1 MLVVIVT
8 LVALCV
14 PAAVTVV
21 LISRD
26 KQRRAD
32 ALKALDR
39 LLRFLT
45 DLFRRQP

>member
-1 MLVVIVT
+1 MLYL
-8 LVALCV
+8 LVGTV
-14 PAAVTVV
+14 AVCILPTVAVV
-21 LISRD
+21 LSSSD

-32 ALKALDR
+32 ALKVLDR